1 MIGWEPPTERAYT
14 FQYLDRI
21 KTPLQIL
28 HGDRDPRVPPM
39 ESAQVVETMARADL
53 PHEYIAYPSKG
64 HGFRK
69 WEHRI
74 DCYERMLAWFA
85 RYLKE

>member
-1 MIGWEPPTERAYT
+1 MIGRKPPTERAYT
-14 FQYLDRI
+14 FQYLDCI
-21 KTPLQIL
+21 KTPLLIL

-39 ESAQVVETMARADL
+39 ESAQVAETMASADL
-53 PHEYIAYPSKG
+53 PHEHIVYPSGG

-69 WEHRI
+69 WEHQI